1 MATNGLDQY
10 FLLGSSGLR
19 VSPLGLGT
27 MTFGSG
33 GWHAGEEASR
43 AIFRRYL
50 ERGGNFIDTADVY
63 GGGASE
69 ELLGKLI
76 RETASRDRLVIA
88 TKFGGP
94 THPSDPNARGN
105 GRKHILTAVEASLR
119 RLNTDYVD
127 LYWLHMWDQLTD
139 VDEVM
144 ATLDSLV
151 RGGKIRA
158 IGLSNTPAWWATKAQ
173 TLAHHRG
180 WEPAAALQ
188 LEYSLVERSIE
199 WEHLP
204 AALNLGMAVVPWS
217 PLANGFLTG
226 KYHRDPAA
234 TAGTGRLAADHQWPV
249 AVTLTDRHWR
259 ILDAL
264 RAVAADVRRSP
275 AQVALNWVTGR
286 PGVLGTLVGAT
297 TVEQLDA
304 NLDALEFDLSTD
316 HLTMLDR
323 ASHSTPAMTPHSLF
337 ARLPQRPPHIR
348 RRPLSRP
355 ATTVPTETE
364 YRD

>member
-1 MATNGLDQY
+1 MATNGLDHY
-10 FLLGSSGLR
+10 VLLGSSGLR

-33 GWHAGEEASR
+33 GWHAGGEASR
-43 AIFRRYL
+43 AIFHRYL

-63 GGGASE
+63 GGGDGE

-76 RETASRDRLVIA
+76 QEVSDRDRLVIA

-94 THPSDPNARGN
+94 THPSDPNGRGN
-105 GRKHILTAVEASLR
+105 GRKHILTAIEASLR
-119 RLNTDYVD
+119 RLKTDYID

-144 ATLDSLV
+144 ATFDALV
-151 RGGKIRA
+151 RSGKIRA
-158 IGLSNTPAWWATKAQ
+158 VGLSNIPAWWATKAQ

-180 WEPAAALQ
+180 WEPVAALQ
-188 LEYSLVERSIE
+188 LEYSLAERTIE

-226 KYHRDPAA
+226 KYHRSPAPG
-234 TAGTGRLAADHQWPV
+234 AGAGRLAPDRQWPM

-264 RAVAADVRRSP
+264 NAIAADMGRKP
-275 AQVALNWVTGR
+275 AQVALNWVTTR

-304 NLDALEFDLSTD
+304 NLDALEINLSAN
-316 HLTMLDR
+316 HLTTLE
-323 ASHSTPAMTPHSLF
+323 AESGSTPAMTPHALF
-337 ARLPQRPPHIR
+337 ARFPDRPPYVR
-348 RRPLSRP
+348 RQPI
-355 ATTVPTETE
+355 
-364 YRD
+364 

>member
-27 MTFGSG
+27 MTFGRG

-63 GGGASE
+63 GGGVGE
-69 ELLGKLI
+69 ELLGTLI
-76 RETASRDRLVIA
+76 RETADRDRLVVA

-105 GRKHILTAVEASLR
+105 GRKHIRTAVEASLR
-119 RLNTDYVD
+119 RLNTDYID

-144 ATLDSLV
+144 ATFDALV
-151 RGGKIRA
+151 RSGKIRA
-158 IGLSNTPAWWATKAQ
+158 AGLSNTPAWWATKAQ

-180 WEPAAALQ
+180 WEPVAALQ
-188 LEYSLVERSIE
+188 LEYSLAERSIE

-204 AALNLGMAVVPWS
+204 AALNLGLAVVPWS

-226 KYHRDPAA
+226 KYHRDPTA
-234 TAGTGRLAADHQWPV
+234 TDGPGRLAPDRQWPV

-264 RAVAADVRRSP
+264 KTVATDVERSP

-286 PGVLGTLVGAT
+286 PGVVGTLVGAT
-297 TVEQLDA
+297 TVGQLDA
-304 NLDALEFDLSTD
+304 NLDALEIDLSADQLAT
-316 HLTMLDR
+316 LDR
-323 ASHSTPAMTPHSLF
+323 ESYSTPAMTPHSLF
-337 ARLPQRPPHIR
+337 ARFPERPPHIR
-348 RRPLSRP
+348 RRPFSRP
-355 ATTVPTETE
+355 TTNPKPRTPE
-364 YRD
+364 

>member
-1 MATNGLDQY
+1 MAMNGLDNY

-27 MTFGSG
+27 MTFGSS
-33 GWHAGEEASR
+33 GWHAGEQASR
-43 AIFRRYL
+43 AIFHRYV

-63 GGGASE
+63 GAGASE

-76 RETASRDRLVIA
+76 REAADRDRLVIA

-94 THPSDPNARGN
+94 THPSDPNGRGN
-105 GRKHILTAVEASLR
+105 GRKHILTAVDASLR
-119 RLNTDYVD
+119 RLRTDYID

-144 ATLDSLV
+144 ATFDSLV
-151 RGGKIRA
+151 RSGKIRA
-158 IGLSNTPAWWATKAQ
+158 VGLSNVPAWWATKAQ
-173 TLAHHRG
+173 MLAHHRG
-180 WEPAAALQ
+180 WEPVAALQ
-188 LEYSLVERSIE
+188 LEYSLAERTIE

-226 KYHRDPAA
+226 KYRRNPAGG
-234 TAGTGRLAADHQWPV
+234 AGEGRLAPDRQWPM

-259 ILDAL
+259 IMDAL
-264 RAVAADVRRSP
+264 NAIAADLERTP
-275 AQVALNWVTGR
+275 AQIALNWVTIR

-304 NLDALEFDLSTD
+304 NLDALEISLSAD
-316 HLTMLDR
+316 HLIMLEAESDS
-323 ASHSTPAMTPHSLF
+323 APAMTPHSLF
-337 ARLPQRPPHIR
+337 AIFPQGPPHIR
-348 RRPLSRP
+348 RRSGGGW
-355 ATTVPTETE
+355 
-364 YRD
+364 

>member
-1 MATNGLDQY
+1 MATTGLDHY

-19 VSPLGLGT
+19 ISPLGLGT

-33 GWHAGEEASR
+33 GWHAGEAASR

-76 RETASRDRLVIA
+76 RETTDRDRLVVA

-94 THPSDPNARGN
+94 THPGDPNARGN

-119 RLNTDYVD
+119 RLNTDYLD
-127 LYWLHMWDQLTD
+127 LYWLHMWDQLSD

-144 ATLDSLV
+144 ATFDALV
-151 RGGKIRA
+151 RSGKIRA
-158 IGLSNTPAWWATKAQ
+158 GGLSNIPAWWATKAQ

-180 WEPAAALQ
+180 WEPVAALQ
-188 LEYSLVERSIE
+188 LEYSLAERSIE

-226 KYHRDPAA
+226 KYHRQATPAA
-234 TAGTGRLAADHQWPV
+234 ETGRLSPDHQWPV
-249 AVTLTDRHWR
+249 AVTVTDRHWR
-259 ILDAL
+259 ILEAL
-264 RAVAADVRRSP
+264 RAVAAEAGRTP

-286 PGVLGTLVGAT
+286 PGVVGTLVGAT

-304 NLDALEFDLSTD
+304 NLDALDIELSAE
-316 HLTMLDR
+316 HLTTLETESR
-323 ASHSTPAMTPHSLF
+323 PEPVMTPHSLF
-337 ARLPQRPPHIR
+337 ARFPERPPVIR
-348 RRPLSRP
+348 ARRGRKPC
-355 ATTVPTETE
+355 
-364 YRD
+364 

>member
-1 MATNGLDQY
+1 MATNGLDHY

-43 AIFRRYL
+43 AMFHRYL

-63 GGGASE
+63 GSGAGE
-69 ELLGKLI
+69 ELLGRLI
-76 RETASRDRLVIA
+76 RETADRDRLVVA

-94 THPSDPNARGN
+94 TRPDDPNGRGN
-105 GRKHILTAVEASLR
+105 GRKHILAAVEASLR
-119 RLNTDYVD
+119 RLNTDYID
-127 LYWLHMWDQLTD
+127 LYWLHMWDQVTD

-144 ATLDSLV
+144 ATFDSLV
-151 RGGKIRA
+151 RTGKIRA
-158 IGLSNTPAWWATKAQ
+158 AGLSNVPAWWAAKAQ
-173 TLAHHRG
+173 TLAHDRG
-180 WEPAAALQ
+180 WEPVAALQ

-217 PLANGFLTG
+217 PLANGVLTG
-226 KYHRDPAA
+226 KYHRSP
-234 TAGTGRLAADHQWPV
+234 TPGAGAGRLAPDRQWPV
-249 AVTLTDRHWR
+249 AVTLTDRHRR

-264 RAVAADVRRSP
+264 NAVAADVARTP
-275 AQVALNWVTGR
+275 AQVALHWVTTR

-304 NLDALEFDLSTD
+304 NLDALEIDLSAD
-316 HLTMLDR
+316 HLAMLEAESD
-323 ASHSTPAMTPHSLF
+323 STPAMTPHSLF
-337 ARLPQRPPHIR
+337 ARFPDRPPYVR
-348 RRPLSRP
+348 RQRF
-355 ATTVPTETE
+355 
-364 YRD
+364 

>member
-1 MATNGLDQY
+1 MATNGLDHY

-33 GWHAGEEASR
+33 GWHAGEERSR
-43 AIFRRYL
+43 AIFHRYL

-63 GGGASE
+63 GAGASE

-76 RETASRDRLVIA
+76 REATDRDELVIA

-94 THPSDPNARGN
+94 THPSDPNGRGN
-105 GRKHILTAVEASLR
+105 GRKHILAAIEASLR
-119 RLNTDYVD
+119 RLNTDYID

-144 ATLDSLV
+144 ATFDSLV

-158 IGLSNTPAWWATKAQ
+158 VGLSNIPAWWATKAQ

-180 WEPAAALQ
+180 GEPVAALQ
-188 LEYSLVERSIE
+188 LEYSLAERSIE

-226 KYHRDPAA
+226 KYHRSP
-234 TAGTGRLAADHQWPV
+234 TSSAGAGRLAPDRQWPM

-264 RAVAADVRRSP
+264 NAVAADVGRTP
-275 AQVALNWVTGR
+275 AQVALNWVTTR

-304 NLDALEFDLSTD
+304 NLDALEINLCAD
-316 HLTMLDR
+316 HLTMLE
-323 ASHSTPAMTPHSLF
+323 AESHSTPVITPHSLF
-337 ARLPQRPPHIR
+337 ARFPDRPPYVR
-348 RRPLSRP
+348 RQPH
-355 ATTVPTETE
+355 
-364 YRD
+364 

>member
-1 MATNGLDQY
+1 MATNGLDHY

-33 GWHAGEEASR
+33 GWRAGEEKSR
-43 AIFRRYL
+43 AIFHRYL

-63 GGGASE
+63 GAGACE

-76 RETASRDRLVIA
+76 REATDRDRLVIA

-94 THPSDPNARGN
+94 THPSDPNGRGN
-105 GRKHILTAVEASLR
+105 GRKHILSAIDASLR
-119 RLNTDYVD
+119 RLKTDYID

-144 ATLDSLV
+144 ATFDSLV
-151 RGGKIRA
+151 RSGKVRA
-158 IGLSNTPAWWATKAQ
+158 VGLSNIPAWWATKAQ
-173 TLAHHRG
+173 MLARHRG
-180 WEPAAALQ
+180 GEPVAALQ
-188 LEYSLVERSIE
+188 LEYSLAERTIE

-226 KYHRDPAA
+226 KYRRHP
-234 TAGTGRLAADHQWPV
+234 TLGAGAGRLAPDRQWPV

-259 ILDAL
+259 IMDAL
-264 RAVAADVRRSP
+264 HSIAADVERSP
-275 AQVALNWVTGR
+275 AQVALNWVTSR
-286 PGVLGTLVGAT
+286 PGVLGTLIGAT
-297 TVEQLDA
+297 TVEQLDT
-304 NLDALEFDLSTD
+304 NVDALQINLSAD
-316 HLTMLDR
+316 QLTKLEA
-323 ASHSTPAMTPHSLF
+323 ASDSAPAMTPHSLF
-337 ARLPQRPPHIR
+337 ARFPDRPPYVR
-348 RRPLSRP
+348 RQPI
-355 ATTVPTETE
+355 
-364 YRD
+364 

>member
-1 MATNGLDQY
+1 MATNGLDHY

-33 GWHAGEEASR
+33 GWHAGEEASQ
-43 AIFRRYL
+43 AIFHRYL

-63 GGGASE
+63 GAGASE
-69 ELLGKLI
+69 ELLGRLI
-76 RETASRDRLVIA
+76 REATDRDRLVIA

-94 THPSDPNARGN
+94 THPFDPNGRGN
-105 GRKHILTAVEASLR
+105 GRKHILAAIEASLR
-119 RLNTDYVD
+119 RLKTDYID
-127 LYWLHMWDQLTD
+127 LYWLHMWDQVTD

-144 ATLDSLV
+144 ATFDSLV
-151 RGGKIRA
+151 RSGKIRA
-158 IGLSNTPAWWATKAQ
+158 VGLSNVPAWWATKAQ

-180 WEPAAALQ
+180 WEPVAALQ
-188 LEYSLVERSIE
+188 LEYSLAERSIE

-226 KYHRDPAA
+226 KYHRSPTP
-234 TAGTGRLAADHQWPV
+234 TAGAGRLAPDHQWPMV
-249 AVTLTDRHWR
+249 VTLTDRHWR

-264 RAVAADVRRSP
+264 NAVAADVERTP
-275 AQVALNWVTGR
+275 AQVALNWVTTR
-286 PGVLGTLVGAT
+286 PGVLGTLVGTT

-304 NLDALEFDLSTD
+304 NLDALEINLSAD
-316 HLTMLDR
+316 HLTRLEAESD
-323 ASHSTPAMTPHSLF
+323 STPAMTPHSLF
-337 ARLPQRPPHIR
+337 ARFPDRPPYVRHQ
-348 RRPLSRP
+348 PFC
-355 ATTVPTETE
+355 
-364 YRD
+364 

>member
-1 MATNGLDQY
+1 MATNGLDHY

-33 GWHAGEEASR
+33 GGWHAGEEASR
-43 AIFRRYL
+43 AIFHRYL

-76 RETASRDRLVIA
+76 REATDRDRLVVA

-94 THPSDPNARGN
+94 THPSDPNGRGN
-105 GRKHILTAVEASLR
+105 GRKHILAAIDRSLR
-119 RLNTDYVD
+119 RLKTDYID

-144 ATLDSLV
+144 ATFDSLV
-151 RGGKIRA
+151 RSGKIRA
-158 IGLSNTPAWWATKAQ
+158 VGLSNIPAWWATKAQ

-180 WEPAAALQ
+180 WEPVAALQ
-188 LEYSLVERSIE
+188 LEYSLAERSIE

-204 AALNLGMAVVPWS
+204 AAMNLGMSVVPWS

-226 KYHRDPAA
+226 KYHRSPTPGAEA
-234 TAGTGRLAADHQWPV
+234 GRLAPDSQWPM

-264 RAVAADVRRSP
+264 NAIATDMGRTP
-275 AQVALNWVTGR
+275 AQVALNWVTTR
-286 PGVLGTLVGAT
+286 PGVLGTLIGAT

-304 NLDALEFDLSTD
+304 DLDALEIDLSAD
-316 HLTMLDR
+316 DLTTLEAESD
-323 ASHSTPAMTPHSLF
+323 STPSMTPHSLF
-337 ARLPQRPPHIR
+337 ARFPDRAPYVRRQPFQRPTKTPWR
-348 RRPLSRP
+348 
-355 ATTVPTETE
+355 
-364 YRD
+364 